1 MYKAFVPKG
10 KGNIHRGSGPGK
22 SSMAWYNGMY
32 GNWSWFSSGAMTFF
46 NDKGLGKNKDKGKG
60 MGKGKNKDKGK
71 ENRKDKGMGKD
82 QGRQEEAAEVCDSH
96 WSDDE
101 EAEAACG
108 GGAAAPSATNCARP
122 ARAMSSSRDAAAIAT
137 GAVAALPPAWER
149 GRERGVR
156 ER

>member
-1 MYKAFVPKG
+1 MSTPLLLA
-10 KGNIHRGSGPGK
+10 
-22 SSMAWYNGMY
+22 AACD
-32 GNWSWFSSGAMTFF
+32 GAAGAT
-46 NDKGLGKNKDKGKG
+46 D
-60 MGKGKNKDKGK
+60 
-71 ENRKDKGMGKD
+71 
-82 QGRQEEAAEVCDSH
+82 EAVYD
-96 WSDDE
+96 DDE
-101 EAEAACG
+101 EAEAAGG